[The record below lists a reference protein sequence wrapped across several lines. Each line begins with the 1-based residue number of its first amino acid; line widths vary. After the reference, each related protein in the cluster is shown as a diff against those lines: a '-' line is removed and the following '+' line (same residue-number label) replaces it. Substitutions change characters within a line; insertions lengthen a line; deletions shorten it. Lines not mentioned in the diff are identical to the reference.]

1 MEQVGANTG
10 CSAQTDDKLKLPNF
24 PAASNT
30 QKSSKSRGGQQQ
42 NTQPMRSSFKKN
54 RTMRQNFDLSLN
66 SMKMHELDL
75 DELLEC
81 AEENIENTA
90 FFASS
95 VQLMGII
102 DSTINAIDERLAK
115 KKSRIIGMPSTKNSN
130 AAAMMD

>member
-1 MEQVGANTG
+1 
-10 CSAQTDDKLKLPNF
+10 
-24 PAASNT
+24 
-30 QKSSKSRGGQQQ
+30 
-42 NTQPMRSSFKKN
+42 
-54 RTMRQNFDLSLN
+54 
-66 SMKMHELDL
+66 MKMHELDL

-90 FFASS
+90 FFSSS

-130 AAAMMD
+130 AAAMMDQHAPSAQLISQKCH